1 MTFFPPKIITTM
13 MNAKMSS
20 NQTTSV
26 NNGSK
31 MRKTDDFIV
40 DLRKR
45 NLTRIDTNLIPN
57 VMELRILDLSDN
69 DIEKIQN
76 LDSMNKLEKVC
87 D

>member
-1 MTFFPPKIITTM
+1 M